1 LNTDRL
7 RVNTDGLRIVHG
19 RPFSLVNVVAAKL
32 VSATAPDARQVSRQ
46 VVTQLVRQLD
56 VDAGFLRHNDPAL
69 RASVLVA
76 EWPPRPTPNSDPLA
90 IVPFAVAD
98 PVFSVCAADSA
109 SVVVVEPDRRAR
121 SYALAASRHVGAP
134 SVACAPLRYG
144 QSTAGMLGFVKFRRR
159 NWTPEELETLVALA
173 CLFANLR
180 ARVAAEER
188 LHYLAD
194 HDELTGLRNR
204 RALVTHLSERLA
216 AADKPV
222 SVLYLDLDR
231 LKSINDTLGH
241 TVGDFYIQVFA
252 ERLRTGAGSDSM
264 AARVGGD
271 EFVVVPGQAMS
282 TSAAEAFAN
291 RLRRTLCQRL
301 TIAGDTITPTVSIGV
316 AIGVPGS
323 EDRTD
328 LLLGRADKAV
338 LAAKRAGGN
347 RVAVSTGHVSD
358 DTALRAD
365 VELYAKGNVDQDALV
380 LHYLPEVDLW
390 SGAITAAEALVR
402 WRHPQRGLL
411 LPESFIGAAESMNI
425 AEKLGRWVLRNAC
438 SEFSRWRSH
447 GVGRDIVLRVN
458 VSPVQLV
465 SPGFVSGVAEVIE
478 EFGIDS
484 GSMCLEITE
493 RTFVRDIQT
502 TRRILRELKEIGVQ
516 IAVDDFGTG
525 HAVFA
530 QLKSLPVDI
539 LKIDMAFVRD
549 VDTSATDL
557 AVVRAI
563 IGLADAFGLQVVAE
577 GVETAA
583 AAMTLMQNGCHRAH
597 GYLLSRPLTGD
608 AIEPLLSAGR
618 IPMPYLADN
627 QALTPGAA
635 GRRQPGAVGS
645 PVR

>member
-1 LNTDRL
+1 MNTDRS
-7 RVNTDGLRIVHG
+7 RVNTDKLRAT
-19 RPFSLVNVVAAKL
+19 PSTPLSLVTTVAAKL
-32 VSATAPDARQVSRQ
+32 VGATAPDARQVSRQ
-46 VVTQLVRQLD
+46 VLTHLVRQLD
-56 VDAGFLRHNDPAL
+56 IDAGFLRHNDPAL

-76 EWPPRPTPNSDPLA
+76 EWPPRPASNSDPLA
-90 IVPFAVAD
+90 VVPFAVAD
-98 PVFSVCAADSA
+98 PVFSVCAPDRD
-109 SVVVVEPDRRAR
+109 SVVVVAPGRKDR

-144 QSTAGMLGFVKFRRR
+144 RSTVGMLGFVKFGRP
-159 NWTPEELETLVALA
+159 NWTPEDSETLDAVA
-173 CLFANLR
+173 CLFASLR

-194 HDELTGLRNR
+194 HDDLTGLRNR
-204 RALVTHLSERLA
+204 RALLSHLSARLA
-216 AADKPV
+216 TADKPV
-222 SVLYLDLDR
+222 PVLYLDLDG
-231 LKSINDTLGH
+231 LKSVNDSLGH
-241 TVGDFYIQVFA
+241 TVGDWYIQVFA
-252 ERLRTGAGSDSM
+252 ERLRAIAGNGM

-271 EFVVVPGQAMS
+271 EFVVVPAQAMS

-301 TIAGDTITPTVSIGV
+301 TVGGDTISPTVSVGV
-316 AIGVPGS
+316 AVGVPGS
-323 EDRTD
+323 DERTD

-358 DTALRAD
+358 DKALRAD
-365 VELYAKGNVDQDALV
+365 VELYAKGNVDHDALV

-402 WRHPQRGLL
+402 WRHPERGLL
-411 LPESFIGAAESMNI
+411 LPESFIGAAESLNI
-425 AEKLGRWVLRNAC
+425 AGKLGRWVTRSAC
-438 SEFSRWRSH
+438 AEFSGWRSR
-447 GVGRDIVLRVN
+447 GVGQDIVLRVN
-458 VSPVQLV
+458 VSPVELV
-465 SPGFVSGVAEVIE
+465 TPGFVGGVADVIE

-484 GSMCLEITE
+484 GSVCLEITE
-493 RTFVRDIQT
+493 QAFVRDVKT
-502 TRRILRELKEIGVQ
+502 TRKILEGLKEIGVQ

-525 HAVFA
+525 YAVFA
-530 QLKSLPVDI
+530 QLKTLPVDI

-549 VDTSATDL
+549 VATSATDL

-577 GVETAA
+577 GVETPA

-635 GRRQPGAVGS
+635 GQRQPGVVGS
-645 PVR
+645 PAR